1 MEKLCFTVWKM
12 SVMASSVI
20 AVVLLARLVLRKAPK
35 AFSYALWAVV
45 LFRLLCPFAIESE
58 FALFSAYPEYRPEL
72 EGTQT
77 DLRAENA
84 NGLWKPAETQ
94 LPNDAKLTNSV
105 LFQEQVIPSLPVEKT
120 APSWTQI
127 TSILWLSGL
136 VLLQGY
142 NALSLL
148 RLRRRLVGSI
158 PLEGEKNVRLVD
170 RILSPFV
177 MGVIS
182 PKIYLPSDLP
192 ENERDYILLH
202 ERTHIR
208 RKDYIS
214 RALAW
219 LALTVHW
226 FNPLVWLAFYL
237 AGKDMEMSCDEV
249 VLRKMG
255 RDIRADYATSLLRLS
270 VGGKLPSGQLAF
282 GSGDLEHRIENVL
295 NYKKPTLWV
304 PVLALVVVLTMG
316 ATLTT
321 NQNKIIIDPSS
332 VTSVASIS
340 STTSGLDYSA
350 VQRQRDVLHPSNVRI
365 KSAEKGAELVRLINS
380 YHKTVFAQG
389 EIGLG
394 GGEHHVCLISCS
406 DGGFYLVDYWYWN
419 GFNFNPF
426 IHAGEDDFTTLVTQY
441 DAEGNA
447 GTTWQMEYYFDWAF
461 LNW

>member
-1 MEKLCFTVWKM
+1 MEILFYTVWKM

-20 AVVLLARLVLRKAPK
+20 VVVLLARLALRKAPK

-72 EGTQT
+72 EDTQA
-77 DLRAENA
+77 DPHAENA
-84 NGLWKPAETQ
+84 NGLWKPAESQ
-94 LPNDAKLTNSV
+94 RPSDSNLTNSV
-105 LFQEQVIPSLPVEKT
+105 LPQETEKT
-120 APSWTQI
+120 APSWTLI
-127 TSILWLSGL
+127 SSAVWFSGF

-142 NALSLL
+142 NALSLF
-148 RLRRRLVGSI
+148 RLRRKLVGFV
-158 PLEGEKNVRLVD
+158 PLEGEKNVRVVNH
-170 RILSPFV
+170 IPSPFV
-177 MGVIS
+177 MGVIA

-219 LALTVHW
+219 LALTLHW

-255 RDIRADYATSLLRLS
+255 RDIRADYSTSLLRLS

-282 GSGDLEHRIENVL
+282 GGRNLKYRIENVL
-295 NYKKPTLWV
+295 NYKKPALWV
-304 PVLALVVVLTMG
+304 PLLALVGVLTMG
-316 ATLTT
+316 SALVT

-350 VQRQRDVLHPSNVRI
+350 VQRQRDVLHPSNIRI

-394 GGEHHVCLISCS
+394 GGEHHLCLISCA
-406 DGGFYLVDYWYWN
+406 DGGYYLVDYWYWN
-419 GFNFNPF
+419 RFNLDPF
-426 IHAGEDDFTTLVTQY
+426 IDAGEDDFTTLVTQY

-447 GTTWQMEYYFDWAF
+447 GTTWQMEYYFDRAMK
-461 LNW
+461 NWFRSVKR